1 MNRPNKIESA
11 PIFGER
17 NGRKA
22 TTVNLKDLRGRNQD
36 FETYTAIEGDIFL
49 FPVLENA
56 EIKEQP
62 ISANSKMKVVL
73 LACMRKRGEGDP
85 KPSWF
90 NVNSLGKRD
99 VDNVKQHELFVD
111 CVDAY
116 DRVEKLCELGAIE
129 AVGTKEIAVPL
140 FEEEPDPVTG
150 RPKRKMK
157 VEVDPD
163 GVEVKIPINGT
174 QEIPVFEQY
183 PLDAE

>member
-1 MNRPNKIESA
+1 
-11 PIFGER
+11 
-17 NGRKA
+17 
-22 TTVNLKDLRGRNQD
+22 
-36 FETYTAIEGDIFL
+36 
-49 FPVLENA
+49 
-56 EIKEQP
+56 
-62 ISANSKMKVVL
+62 MKVVL

-140 FEEEPDPVTG
+140 FEEEPDPNTG
-150 RPKRKMK
+150 KPKRKMK

-174 QEIPVFEQY
+174 QVIPVFEQY